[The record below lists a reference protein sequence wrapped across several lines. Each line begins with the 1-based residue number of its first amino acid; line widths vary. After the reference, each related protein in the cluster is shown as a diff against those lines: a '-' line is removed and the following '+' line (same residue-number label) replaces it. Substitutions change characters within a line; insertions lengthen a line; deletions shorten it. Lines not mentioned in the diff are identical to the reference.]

1 MKSTSHSDDS
11 GMIESRVPCNRHG
24 ATTATLLTSSV
35 PAAIAVIEVHG
46 PDALAMVLRHWTPHR
61 GSPELAI
68 HTLRY
73 GSFRTHIVGSQNNAP
88 EQPGESIVV
97 HRSEVD
103 RIELHCHG
111 GVMAAGAIQKTLQSL
126 GAILTT
132 PSQWIDRNIDDPIAR
147 EATEDL
153 LQATTLTTA
162 RILLDQQRGALSKA
176 FETIEK
182 QLLALQ
188 WPVALKTI
196 DAVLGWSDVGLHLIR
211 PWRVVLCGP
220 PNVGKSSLLN
230 RLLGYA
236 RAIVH
241 DEPGTTRDLLAET
254 TSIEGWPVEL
264 IDSAGVRSATDMI
277 EREGI
282 ARARTAIDAADLL
295 LLLVDP
301 VAGWTDE
308 QEAISRAHAY
318 KYLVVRTKCDMATR
332 AFLPP
337 AADLLA
343 IEVSAATGQGI
354 DHLLEQIASWFVPDP
369 PGLGQAVPFR
379 SRHVG
384 QLQRWKSQC
393 LDAID

>member
-1 MKSTSHSDDS
+1 MKSSSPSDDS
-11 GMIESRVPCNRHG
+11 GMSESLARCNRDG
-24 ATTATLLTSSV
+24 STTATLLTSSA

-61 GSPELAI
+61 GSSELAI

-73 GSFRTHIVGSQNNAP
+73 GLFRTHEMDSQNDAP
-88 EQPGESIVV
+88 EHPGESIVV

-111 GVMAAGAIQKTLQSL
+111 GVMAAGAIQKALQSR

-132 PSQWIDRNIDDPIAR
+132 PSRWIDRNIDDPIAR

-153 LQATTLTTA
+153 LHAATLTTA
-162 RILLDQQRGALSKA
+162 RILLDQQRGSLAQA

-182 QLLALQ
+182 HLLARQ
-188 WPVALKTI
+188 WPVALETI
-196 DAVLGWSDVGLHLIR
+196 DAVLRWSDVGLHLIR
-211 PWRVVLCGP
+211 PRRVVLCGP

-230 RLLGYA
+230 RLLGYT

-241 DEPGTTRDLLAET
+241 DEPGTTRDLLAEA

-264 IDSAGVRSATDMI
+264 IDSAGVRSATDTI

-308 QEAISRAHAY
+308 QQAISRAHAC
-318 KYLVVRTKCDMATR
+318 KCLIVRTKCDMASR

-343 IEVSAATGQGI
+343 IEVSAATGHGI
-354 DHLLEQIASWFVPDP
+354 DPLLERIASWFVPDP

-379 SRHVG
+379 IRHVE

-393 LDAID
+393 LDAIG